1 MDRALSDAIA
11 LAAVAHAGQLD
22 KCGKPYITHPIRVM
36 MRCAGYGDAV
46 EMTAV
51 LHDVVEDT
59 WVTLDLL
66 RTMGFPP
73 GVVEAVDA
81 LSRRKGQETYG
92 EYIERCSRNEIAAK
106 VKLADIDD
114 NSDPARRFG
123 DNYESVLA
131 RYAQARAVILARN
144 GRA

>member
-11 LAAVAHAGQLD
+11 LAAVAHAGQVD
-22 KCGKPYITHPIRVM
+22 KCGKPYVTHPIRVM
-36 MRCAGYGDAV
+36 MRCAPHGGAV

-66 RTMGFPP
+66 RTMGFPSE
-73 GVVEAVDA
+73 VVEAVDA
-81 LSRRKGQETYG
+81 ISRRKGQETYF

-123 DNYESVLA
+123 DNYEAVLA
-131 RYAQARAVILARN
+131 RYAQARAILLARN

>member
-22 KCGKPYITHPIRVM
+22 KSGKPYITHPIRVM
-36 MRCAGYGDAV
+36 MKCAGHGDAV
-46 EMTAV
+46 EMAAV

-73 GVVEAVDA
+73 AVVEAVDA
-81 LSRRKGQETYG
+81 LSRRKNLETYF
-92 EYIERCSRNEIAAK
+92 EYIERCSRNRIAAT

-114 NSDPARRFG
+114 NSDPNRRFG
-123 DNYESVLA
+123 DHYESVLA
-131 RYAQARAVILARN
+131 RYAQARAIILAHN
-144 GRA
+144 GRT